1 VGLHTSAHRRRQ
13 ICWAHLRRDFT
24 AHADGL
30 AAEKEFGE
38 HGLAVC
44 EELFWSWEI
53 FRHTRDR
60 QELKRRILALRRQ
73 FKPTLATYSDKQAR
87 YKHCRG
93 LARNLLKIWPALW
106 TFADHNDVEP
116 TDNHAERALR
126 GAVIYRK
133 LSLGTQSKDG
143 ETASSDCY
151 RSTPP
156 AASSAARCTTTSSTR
171 SAPTRTA
178 IPCRSLA

>member
-73 FKPTLATYSDKQAR
+73 FKPTLAAYSGKQVR
-87 YKHCRG
+87 YKHCHG
-93 LARNLLKIWPALW
+93 PGAQPAEDLARPV
-106 TFADHNDVEP
+106 DVRRP
-116 TDNHAERALR
+116 QGR
-126 GAVIYRK
+126 
-133 LSLGTQSKDG
+133 
-143 ETASSDCY
+143 
-151 RSTPP
+151 
-156 AASSAARCTTTSSTR
+156 
-171 SAPTRTA
+171 
-178 IPCRSLA
+178 